1 MQELTRKQALILL
14 HEVAD
19 GEASENQ
26 KKAFFEFIK
35 HHPDIEKKYQ
45 QVLELKVALSS
56 NRCKKKAPEHLKQ
69 RVQELISNENVELVD
84 QECETKKGS
93 FTHLYSLY
101 SGKFLRYLTAAA
113 VVLIFSMITVQVL
126 ENTGIQSKANEVI
139 VEQMAAHHFVSTA
152 GAVIE
157 PHFKTNSIA
166 EAERYL
172 TRNHSINLNIPEIE
186 GAQFTGIVFSDFTD
200 QFNTPLL
207 EYVQSETGESIY
219 VFTFDLSQVETHSTI
234 KRSSEAVEKCQKTED
249 FYVSEIEGYHVVS
262 WNWDNNW
269 YTAISNHNGHKLA
282 GLVSQHH

>member
-1 MQELTRKQALILL
+1 MQELNRKQALILL

-19 GEASENQ
+19 GEASEEQ

-35 HHPDIEKKYQ
+35 HHPDIEKEYQ

-69 RVQELISNENVELVD
+69 RVQELISNENVALVD

-93 FTHLYSLY
+93 FPHFYSLY

-126 ENTGIQSKANEVI
+126 ENTGMQSKANEVI
-139 VEQMAAHHFVSTA
+139 VEQMATHHFVSTA

-166 EAERYL
+166 EAETFLFEEHDIEL
-172 TRNHSINLNIPEIE
+172 TIPHIE
-186 GAQFTGIVFSDFTD
+186 GTQFAGVVFSDFVER
-200 QFNTPLL
+200 FNTPLL
-207 EYVQSETGESIY
+207 EYINLELNETIY
-219 VFTFDLSQVETHSTI
+219 VFAFDLRKVREHSKLKRNSQ
-234 KRSSEAVEKCQKTED
+234 AVKKCQKSED
-249 FYVSEIEGYHVVS
+249 FYVADIEGYHVVS
-262 WNWDNNW
+262 WHWDNNW

-282 GLVSQHH
+282 QLVSQHH